1 MRSTVQSPGT
11 RAASIALALAI
22 LVVPTLVDIRSAQAQ
37 TFKVLYAFSG
47 GSDGGWSYGDLVP
60 DAKGNLYGT
69 TGYGGSAACPEGCG
83 VVFKVDK
90 TGKETVL
97 YSFTGPPGDGANPLG
112 GLGYAAGGNLY
123 GTTAFG
129 GTGGCQNGGN
139 PSGCGTVFKVDK
151 TGKETVLYNFTGTDG
166 RVPLTGTV
174 QDAQGSL
181 YGITYAGGA
190 SNLGTVFKLDK
201 SGKETV
207 LHSFTGTGGDGA
219 YPYAGLLQKGNLLYG
234 TTEYGGSHG
243 SGTVFMMDKTG
254 KETVLYS
261 FTGGTDGEYPEAGL
275 VPPVDNLAGTTA
287 GGGAYSFGTIFQ
299 LSKTGKYTVLYS
311 FTGTGGDGSNPTG
324 GLVRDPK
331 GNLYG
336 TTLNGGAYG
345 SGTAF
350 ELDSAGRYTILRSFN
365 PSTDG
370 QNPYA
375 VMIRDA
381 KGNLY
386 GTAIRLGPSGSG
398 VVFKLTP

>member
-1 MRSTVQSPGT
+1 VLVPG
-11 RAASIALALAI
+11 
-22 LVVPTLVDIRSAQAQ
+22 LVATPSAQAQ

-60 DAKGNLYGT
+60 DRKGNLYGT
-69 TGYGGSAACPEGCG
+69 TGYGGSTACPEGCG

-90 TGKETVL
+90 SGKETVL

-112 GLGYAAGGNLY
+112 GLGYTGGNLY

-174 QDAQGSL
+174 EDAQGSL

-219 YPYAGLLQKGNLLYG
+219 YPYAGLLRDPKTNLLYG

-243 SGTVFMMDKTG
+243 FGTVFMMDTSG

-261 FTGGTDGEYPEAGL
+261 FTGGSDGEYPEAGL
-275 VPPVDNLAGTTA
+275 VPPADNLSGTTA

-299 LSKTGKYTVLYS
+299 LSKTGQYTVLHS

-324 GLVRDPK
+324 GLVRDHK

-350 ELDSAGRYTILRSFN
+350 ELDSAGRYTILRSFD
-365 PSTDG
+365 PSIDG

-375 VMIRDA
+375 VMIQDT

-386 GTAIRLGPSGSG
+386 GTTIRLGPSGWG
-398 VVFKLTP
+398 TVFKLTP